1 MCVGWRGERTL
12 RQRTREMV
20 DRDRQNKC
28 VRERLKGRKKGKKNQ
43 YMDRM
48 VISSGEKDEK

>member
-1 MCVGWRGERTL
+1 MRKIIISRGYKLCVGWREERTL

-28 VRERLKGRKKGKKNQ
+28 VRER
-43 YMDRM
+43 D
-48 VISSGEKDEK
+48 